1 MRINKIKKETEM
13 KPIKL
18 SGKFPIDAIPSTYY
32 TLWID
37 WNKDG
42 NFSPEFGDW
51 FKYVVRQELIDS
63 YMGETFKIIETMEV
77 NNG

>member
-1 MRINKIKKETEM
+1 MNKS
-13 KPIKL
+13 IKL
-18 SGKFPIDAIPSTYY
+18 SGRFSSHAIPCTYY

-42 NFSPEFGDW
+42 NYSPEFGDW
-51 FKYVVRQELIDS
+51 FKYIVKQEQKDS
-63 YMGETFKIIETMEV
+63 YEGETFKIIETMEEGY

>member
-1 MRINKIKKETEM
+1 M
-13 KPIKL
+13 KPIKAPSPSIRIK
-18 SGKFPIDAIPSTYY
+18 SGKFSFSAIPSTYY

-51 FKYVVRQELIDS
+51 FKYIVKQEQKDS
-63 YMGETFKIIETMEV
+63 YEGETFKIIETMEEGY